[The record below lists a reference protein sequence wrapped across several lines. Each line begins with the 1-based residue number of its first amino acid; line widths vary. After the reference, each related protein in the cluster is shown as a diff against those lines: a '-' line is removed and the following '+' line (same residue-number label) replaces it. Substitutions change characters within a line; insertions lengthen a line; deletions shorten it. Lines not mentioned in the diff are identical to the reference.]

1 LCRSEVQSELM
12 QQVLLFMAQNKQL
25 GMVEVCE
32 FLRPFLNYSILRIP
46 FSDSSSSLFARH
58 LISSMASLCCLF
70 PDEAMQVL
78 ELLMECIKYLAR
90 RNLEVSILVLQSI
103 VSIGFICFLKG
114 D

>member
-12 QQVLLFMAQNKQL
+12 QQVLLFMSQNKRL

-32 FLRPFLNYSILRIP
+32 FLRPFLNYSIMRIP
-46 FSDSSSSLFARH
+46 FSDLSSSLFVRH

-70 PDEAMQVL
+70 PHEAMPVL

-90 RNLEVSILVLQSI
+90 RNLEVSILVRRSI
-103 VSIGFICFLKG
+103 VSIGFICFC
-114 D
+114 